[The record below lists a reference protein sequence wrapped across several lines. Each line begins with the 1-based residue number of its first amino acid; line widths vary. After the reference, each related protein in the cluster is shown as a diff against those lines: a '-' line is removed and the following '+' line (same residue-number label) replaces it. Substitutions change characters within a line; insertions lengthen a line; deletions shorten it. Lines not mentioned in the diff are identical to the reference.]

1 MAYREVTMLEIKE
14 VLRRWLRG
22 RGKKTI
28 AAKLGIARNTVRSY
42 IKAAQKCGLDPGQG
56 EEALTEQVLAEV
68 MVRLKGGAQRERGE
82 SWGRCE
88 EQRIFIQKKVEDGI
102 RLTKVRKLLRRHGVD
117 VPYATLHRFAV
128 EELSFGRGAPTIPVA
143 DCEPGKEVQVDVG
156 WMGYLEPDVFGK
168 RRRFRAWIFTSVR
181 TRHRFVYPTFRE
193 RTEDAINACE
203 AAWEFFGG
211 VFEVL
216 IPDNTKAIVQKA
228 DPLNPIINATF
239 LEYAQARGFEVDPAR
254 SKHPKDKGRV
264 ERAVPS
270 TRDDCFAGEQLRSIE
285 EARRHALYWSE
296 HEYGMRPHSRTLRC
310 PLEYFEAEEKGCLLP
325 APTEPYDI
333 PLWCDPKLARDQHA
347 QVAKALYSAPRYFEG
362 TLLVGKYLRARADSS
377 TVRLYY
383 NNRLVKTHDRK
394 PPGGRSTDSADFPPE
409 KAAYANRDIGFLKR
423 QAHKHGEAVGRFA
436 EGLLDCPLPWTSMR
450 RVWALLG
457 LCKRYGD
464 SRVEEACTVALAA
477 EMLDVHRLER
487 MIKLGL
493 RPKTEPPTPK
503 VAPSARYLRAPTQY
517 ALPFPSR
524 NTQSPEKPHDD
535 D

>member
-42 IKAAQKCGLDPGQG
+42 IKAAQKCGLEPAQG
-56 EEALTEQVLAEV
+56 EEALTEEVLAEV
-68 MVRLKGGAQRERGE
+68 MVRLKGAASRERGE
-82 SWGRCE
+82 SWGRCQ
-88 EQRIFIQKKVEDGI
+88 EQRIFIQKKLKARI
-102 RLTKVRKLLRRHGVD
+102 RLTKVRKLLRRQGVD

-128 EELSFGRGAPTIPVA
+128 EELGFGRGAPTIPVA
-143 DCEPGKEVQVDVG
+143 DCDPGKELQVDVG

-193 RTEDAINACE
+193 GTEDAIEACE

-211 VFEVL
+211 VFEVI

-239 LEYAQARGFEVDPAR
+239 LEYAQARGFEIDPTR

-264 ERAVPS
+264 ERAVPT
-270 TRDDCFAGEQLRSIE
+270 TRDDCFAGERLHSIE
-285 EARRHALYWSE
+285 ETRRHARYWSE

-310 PLEYFEAEEKGCLLP
+310 PLEYFEAEERGCLLP
-325 APTEPYDI
+325 APIEPYDI

-347 QVAKALYSAPRYFEG
+347 QVAKALYSVPRYFQG

-377 TVRLYY
+377 TVRFYY
-383 NNRLVKTHDRK
+383 NNQLVKTHPRK
-394 PPGGRSTDSADFPPE
+394 PPGGRSTDRADFPPE
-409 KAAYANRDIGFLKR
+409 KAAYAFRDIEFLKR
-423 QAHKHGEAVGRFA
+423 QAQKHGDAVGRFA

-464 SRVEEACTVALAA
+464 DRVEEACSVALAA

-493 RPKTEPPTPK
+493 KPKTEHARPNP
-503 VAPSARYLRAPTQY
+503 VPSARYLRPPTQY
-517 ALPFPSR
+517 TLPFPSCNR
-524 NTQSPEKPHDD
+524 PTQEDNHDD
-535 D
+535 